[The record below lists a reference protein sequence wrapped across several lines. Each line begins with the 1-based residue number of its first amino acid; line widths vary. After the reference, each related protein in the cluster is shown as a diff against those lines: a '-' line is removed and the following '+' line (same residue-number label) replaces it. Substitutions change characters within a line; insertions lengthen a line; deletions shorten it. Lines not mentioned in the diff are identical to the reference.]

1 MKSGHITPEVIK
13 MKKKTD
19 KKTDNSKDTVEFKD
33 DYQIR
38 QNSDYNDHCK
48 AAPNNNIF
56 WEKHSNPLSS
66 KGN

>member
-1 MKSGHITPEVIK
+1 
-13 MKKKTD
+13 MKKQTD
-19 KKTDNSKDTVEFKD
+19 KNRDNTNDTVDFSD